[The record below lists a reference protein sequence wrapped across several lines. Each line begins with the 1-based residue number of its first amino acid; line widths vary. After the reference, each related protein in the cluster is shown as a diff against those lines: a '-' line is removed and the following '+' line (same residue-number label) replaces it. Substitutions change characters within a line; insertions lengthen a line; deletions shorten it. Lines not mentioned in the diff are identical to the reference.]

1 MFLDW
6 LSGEVILPET
16 TVTNSKVKQ
25 FWGVRMEYT
34 ALLLGLAE
42 IKVLVSQPDGEV
54 LSVGLMDL

>member
-25 FWGVRMEYT
+25 FLGVRMEDT

-42 IKVLVSQPDGEV
+42 VKILVSQPDEEM
-54 LSVGLMDL
+54 LSVRLMDL